1 MAKVSSRILMNPE
14 EQYDYTIDL
23 RIEDIRTLHY
33 CVQEAI
39 RTWPGSPAR
48 PQDEQEHMWYLR
60 DNLYRM
66 MLDYMFDKG

>member
-14 EQYDYTIDL
+14 EQYDYTVDL

-39 RTWPGSPAR
+39 RTWPGAPAR
-48 PQDEQEHMWYLR
+48 PQQEQEQMWFLR
-60 DNLYRM
+60 DQFQRM
-66 MLDYMFDKG
+66 ILDYQFNNC

>member
-14 EQYDYTIDL
+14 EQYDYTVDL

-39 RTWPGSPAR
+39 RVWPGAPAR
-48 PQDEQEHMWYLR
+48 PCEEQEHMKYLR
-60 DNLYRM
+60 DSLYRM
-66 MLDYMFDKG
+66 MLDYMFEKD

>member
-1 MAKVSSRILMNPE
+1 MAKVPSRILME
-14 EQYDYTIDL
+14 EEHIYDYSVDL

-48 PQDEQEHMWYLR
+48 PHDEQEHMWYLR